1 MKVRSKNFIQ
11 FALLMAALFFQ
22 SINSRADIVYVWSN
36 DGTIQKFT
44 TNGVASLV
52 TNNISGLN
60 GPVGLTCDNLGNLY
74 SGSPEEGSIRKFLP
88 DGNASF
94 VGPMLDSVSGLA
106 FDSRGSLFATIPN
119 YSEILKLNYSPGY
132 GYVLSGPYTQSYLS
146 YPINLAFDGG
156 GNIFVANSVP
166 PFFGLFSS
174 TNTIEKFSTNF
185 AHLGTFATNLNNPC
199 GLAFDGQGIL
209 FVSNSGTNGSL
220 ANTIVKFS
228 TNGIRST
235 FATDFDGL
243 SNPRGLAFDSAGY
256 LYVANSGDGTVLKFS
271 PDGTSSVFASG
282 LNTPS
287 SIAIFPGLKLWSA
300 TALKLNNPTILPD
313 GEFQFSLIE
322 NSGLSFTV
330 LATTDVSLPQI
341 NWATI
346 GSVTEISPG
355 RYQFTDPQATNNS
368 RRFYQIRSP

>member
-1 MKVRSKNFIQ
+1 
-11 FALLMAALFFQ
+11 
-22 SINSRADIVYVWSN
+22 
-36 DGTIQKFT
+36 
-44 TNGVASLV
+44 
-52 TNNISGLN
+52 
-60 GPVGLTCDNLGNLY
+60 
-74 SGSPEEGSIRKFLP
+74 
-88 DGNASF
+88 
-94 VGPMLDSVSGLA
+94 
-106 FDSRGSLFATIPN
+106 
-119 YSEILKLNYSPGY
+119 
-132 GYVLSGPYTQSYLS
+132 
-146 YPINLAFDGG
+146 
-156 GNIFVANSVP
+156 
-166 PFFGLFSS
+166 
-174 TNTIEKFSTNF
+174 
-185 AHLGTFATNLNNPC
+185 
-199 GLAFDGQGIL
+199 
-209 FVSNSGTNGSL
+209 
-220 ANTIVKFS
+220 
-228 TNGIRST
+228 
-235 FATDFDGL
+235 
-243 SNPRGLAFDSAGY
+243 LAFDSAGY

-330 LATTDVSLPQI
+330 LATTGVSLPQI